1 MRKLTLI
8 AAVAFA
14 AMLFTSCG
22 KHDYNEFVG
31 TWGAERVEYYNTDY
45 AGNPIPASIQT
56 YTYDPEDADNSIR
69 LTFRDNGTG
78 EMRDSAIDTLY
89 TNYDEEH
96 EIYLDTIPC
105 SDTVLIYPFTCN
117 FDKINQC
124 MYMNMEG
131 EARPYRI
138 EIVNMDKNSF
148 VYVNEYGK
156 DYMEKSY
163 MKRITGKVPNTAKS
177 SKSVR
182 HPHNKPGSLFGSR

>member
-22 KHDYNEFVG
+22 KHDYDEFVG
-31 TWGAERVEYYNTDY
+31 TWGAEKVEYYNIDY
-45 AGNPIPASIQT
+45 AGNPIAASMQT
-56 YTYDPEDADNSIR
+56 YTYDPEDEDNSIR
-69 LTFRDNGTG
+69 LTFRADNTG

-105 SDTVLIYPFTCN
+105 SDTVMIYNFTCS
-117 FDKINQC
+117 FDKFNQC
-124 MYMNMEG
+124 MYMNIVG

-138 EIVNMDKNSF
+138 DIVNMDKNTF
-148 VYVNEYGK
+148 VYVNEYGN
-156 DYMEKSY
+156 DYVEKAY
-163 MKRITGKVPNTAKS
+163 MKRITGKVTKSGS
-177 SKSVR
+177 SKPVR

>member
-22 KHDYNEFVG
+22 KHDYDEFVG
-31 TWGAERVEYYNTDY
+31 TWGAEKVEYYNIDY
-45 AGNPIPASIQT
+45 AGNPIAASMQT
-56 YTYDPEDADNSIR
+56 YTYDPEDEDNSIR
-69 LTFRDNGTG
+69 LTFRADNTG

-105 SDTVLIYPFTCN
+105 SDTVMIYNFTCS
-117 FDKINQC
+117 FDKFNQC
-124 MYMNMEG
+124 MYMNIVG

-138 EIVNMDKNSF
+138 DIVNMDKNTF
-148 VYVNEYGK
+148 VYVNEYGN
-156 DYMEKSY
+156 DYVEKAY
-163 MKRITGKVPNTAKS
+163 MKRITGKVTKSEKS
-177 SKSVR
+177 SKPVR
-182 HPHNKPGSLFGSR
+182 HPHNKPGSLFGNR